1 MAESGGSN
9 SRHLSQTG
17 HNQLL
22 LTATAKQTD
31 TRQPDSR
38 EKRELSKIGLKI
50 TKILTE
56 TSELYDMIL
65 TMIWL
70 TMASMR

>member
-22 LTATAKQTD
+22 LTATNKQTD
-31 TRQPDSR
+31 TRQSDSR
-38 EKRELSKIGLKI
+38 EKRELSKIGLRIGPSKVP
-50 TKILTE
+50 E
-56 TSELYDMIL
+56 TLELYDMI
-65 TMIWL
+65 
-70 TMASMR
+70 

>member
-22 LTATAKQTD
+22 LTATNKQTD
-31 TRQPDSR
+31 TRQPDIR
-38 EKRELSKIGLKI
+38 EQRELSKIGPRI
-50 TKILTE
+50 GPTKVQW
-56 TSELYDMIL
+56 YDFKYG
-65 TMIWL
+65 
-70 TMASMR
+70 MAHHGEHEVV